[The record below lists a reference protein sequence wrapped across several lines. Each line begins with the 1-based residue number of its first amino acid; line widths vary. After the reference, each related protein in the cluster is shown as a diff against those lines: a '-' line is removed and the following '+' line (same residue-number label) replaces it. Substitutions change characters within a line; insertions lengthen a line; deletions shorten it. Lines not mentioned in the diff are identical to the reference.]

1 MKRSEIREEA
11 VKKLYSYFISSEVD
25 RNYEEAY
32 IKELVEGVILKEDEL
47 KKIANSYLKEGWDID
62 RLSLVDKAII
72 YVALYELKHTSLP
85 YKVVIDEALNL
96 SKKYSDEK
104 IKDMINAVL
113 DSYYKDNNGR

>member
-1 MKRSEIREEA
+1 MKRSEIREET
-11 VKKLYSYFISSEVD
+11 VKRLYSYFVSNEVD

-72 YVALYELKHTSLP
+72 YVALYELKYTSLP

-113 DSYYKDNNGR
+113 DSYYKDHNGR

>member
-25 RNYEEAY
+25 KNYEEAY

>member
-11 VKKLYSYFISSEVD
+11 VKRLYSYFVSNEVD

-72 YVALYELKHTSLP
+72 YVALYELKYTSLP

-113 DSYYKDNNGR
+113 DSYYKDHNGR